1 MFGLSRCLCNVP
13 FMALSQTK
21 RFAPFL
27 LLLFTG
33 TLSNSAIVP
42 FMGFFLIDGLG
53 QPPWMLSLYSFLAI
67 ALTVSANRI
76 YAKRI
81 DAGVA
86 VFPLIGFA
94 AAGYTVASCTM
105 AVSPTL
111 AVMLTIG
118 ILGYGIS
125 ASAISTMFSLGGHM
139 AERHGMERARFNAIM
154 RATTSTAWMIGPA
167 VSFLAAGQFGHA
179 IVFKGAAVLGLA
191 WLALWYYSLPR
202 DARAKAP
209 AKPAT
214 DGPAPTNTGLWLA
227 AAFIFAMSA
236 AHGLTFTA
244 LPLFFVTEVGLPDFA
259 PGFAFSVK
267 TFVEVFAIFSTPF
280 LMARFGL
287 RKPLMVTTLIAVG
300 AILFL
305 SSVTTLP
312 QMVIGSAL
320 EGLYYGL
327 FASLGIS
334 YVQSFAQDR
343 PAQATAI
350 YWNTLM
356 ISGLLSGPAVGLI
369 AQATSFQTVVQFSS
383 AGAALAA
390 IVLLAGIV
398 HGRRS
403 VQRA

>member
-1 MFGLSRCLCNVP
+1 MVSAPRSAP
-13 FMALSQTK
+13 AT

-33 TLSNSAIVP
+33 TLCNSAVVP

-53 QPPWMLSLYSFLAI
+53 QPPWMLSVYSFAAI
-67 ALTVSANRI
+67 ILTVTANR
-76 YAKRI
+76 AFGRRI
-81 DAGVA
+81 DAGVP
-86 VFPLIGFA
+86 VFPLIGIAASGFA
-94 AAGYTVASCTM
+94 IASLSM
-105 AVSPTL
+105 AFSPTL
-111 AVMLTIG
+111 PVMLTIG
-118 ILGYGIS
+118 VVGYGVS

-139 AERHGMERARFNAIM
+139 AERHGIARTQFNAIM

-167 VSFLAAGQFGHA
+167 VSFLAAGQFGNE
-179 IVFKGAAVLGLA
+179 IVFKGAAALGLA
-191 WLALWYYSLPR
+191 WLAWWFLTLPR
-202 DARAKAP
+202 DVQAKAP
-209 AKPAT
+209 TPPLITGAVPA
-214 DGPAPTNTGLWLA
+214 NTGLWLA
-227 AAFIFAMSA
+227 AAFIFAMSV

-244 LPLFFVTEVGLPDFA
+244 LPLFFVTEVGLPDYA

-287 RKPLMVTTLIAVG
+287 RGPLLVTTCIAVF
-300 AILFL
+300 AIAYL
-305 SSVTTLP
+305 STVTSLP

-369 AQATSFQTVVQFSS
+369 AQASSFQTVLQVSS
-383 AGAALAA
+383 VGAVIAV
-390 IVLLAGIV
+390 IVLLAGV
-398 HGRRS
+398 WHGRRTAP
-403 VQRA
+403 QT

>member
-1 MFGLSRCLCNVP
+1 MST
-13 FMALSQTK
+13 SQTA

-27 LLLFTG
+27 LLLFIG
-33 TLSNSAIVP
+33 TLSNSAVVP

-53 QPPWMLSLYSFLAI
+53 QPPWMLSVYSFLAI
-67 ALTVSANRI
+67 VLTVTANR
-76 YAKRI
+76 AFGRRI
-81 DAGVA
+81 DAGVP
-86 VFPLIGFA
+86 VFPLIGLA
-94 AAGYTVASCTM
+94 ASGYTVASLFM

-111 AVMLTIG
+111 PVMLTIG
-118 ILGYGIS
+118 VIGYGIS

-139 AERHGMERARFNAIM
+139 AERHGVERTRFNAIM
-154 RATTSTAWMIGPA
+154 RATTSTAWMVGPA
-167 VSFLAAGQFGHA
+167 VSFLAAGQFGNE

-191 WLALWYYSLPR
+191 WLAWWFLTLPR
-202 DARAKAP
+202 DVQAKAP
-209 AKPAT
+209 TKPPAT
-214 DGPAPTNTGLWLA
+214 GPVPTNTGLWLA

-267 TFVEVFAIFSTPF
+267 TFVEVFAIFSTPY

-287 RKPLMVTTLIAVG
+287 RRPLLVTTGIAVC
-300 AILFL
+300 AIAFL
-305 SSVTTLP
+305 STVSTLP
-312 QMVIGSAL
+312 QMIIGSAL

-356 ISGLLSGPAVGLI
+356 VSGLLSGPAVGLI
-369 AQATSFQTVVQFSS
+369 AQATSFQTVVQVSS
-383 AGAALAA
+383 GGAVIAAL
-390 IVLLAGIV
+390 VLMVGIA
-398 HGRRS
+398 HGRRA
-403 VQRA
+403 QTA

>member
-1 MFGLSRCLCNVP
+1 MTQTRP
-13 FMALSQTK
+13 QSQPQSK
-21 RFAPFL
+21 AARFVPFL
-27 LLLFTG
+27 LLLFIG
-33 TLSNSAIVP
+33 TLSNSAVVP

-53 QPPWMLSLYSFLAI
+53 HPPWMLSVYSFLAI
-67 ALTVSANRI
+67 VLTVTANR
-76 YAKRI
+76 AFGRRI
-81 DAGVA
+81 DAGVP

-94 AAGYTVASCTM
+94 ASGYALASLSM

-111 AVMLTIG
+111 PVMLTIG
-118 ILGYGIS
+118 VIGYGIS

-139 AERHGMERARFNAIM
+139 AERHGVERTRFNAIM

-167 VSFLAAGQFGHA
+167 VSFVAAGQFGNE
-179 IVFKGAAVLGLA
+179 IVFKGAAVLGLL
-191 WLALWYYSLPR
+191 WLAIWFFTLPR
-202 DARAKAP
+202 DVQAKAP
-209 AKPAT
+209 TKAPTA
-214 DGPAPTNTGLWLA
+214 GPVPTNTGLWLA
-227 AAFIFAMSA
+227 AAFIFTMSA

-244 LPLFFVTEVGLPDFA
+244 LPLFFVREVGLPAFA

-267 TFVEVFAIFSTPF
+267 TFVEVFAIFSTPY

-287 RKPLMVTTLIAVG
+287 RGPLMVTTLIAIC
-300 AILFL
+300 AIAFL
-305 SSVTTLP
+305 SSVTSLP

-356 ISGLLSGPAVGLI
+356 VSGLIAGPAVGLI
-369 AQATSFQTVVQFSS
+369 AQATDFQTVIEVSS
-383 AGAALAA
+383 VGAAIAA
-390 IVLLAGIV
+390 LTLLAGV
-398 HGRRS
+398 WHGRRT
-403 VQRA
+403 QPH

>member
-1 MFGLSRCLCNVP
+1 MTQSKT
-13 FMALSQTK
+13 AT
-21 RFAPFL
+21 FAPFL
-27 LLLFTG
+27 LLLFIG
-33 TLSNSAIVP
+33 TLSNSAVVP
-42 FMGFFLIDGLG
+42 FMGFYLVSALD
-53 QPPWMLSLYSFLAI
+53 QPPWMLSIYSGLAVV
-67 ALTVSANRI
+67 LTVTANR
-76 YAKRI
+76 AFARRI
-81 DAGVA
+81 DAGTR
-86 VFPLIGFA
+86 VFPLIGIA
-94 AAGYTVASCTM
+94 ATGFTTASLAM

-111 AVMLTIG
+111 PVMLTIG
-118 ILGYGIS
+118 VAGYGVS

-139 AERHGMERARFNAIM
+139 AERHAIQRTRFNAIM
-154 RATTSTAWMIGPA
+154 RATTSTAWMVGPA
-167 VSFLAAGQFGHA
+167 VSFTAAGQFGPA
-179 IVFKGAAVLGLA
+179 IVYKGAAVLGLA
-191 WLALWYYSLPR
+191 WLALWFFTLPR
-202 DARAKAP
+202 DVLAKAP
-209 AKPAT
+209 SKPT
-214 DGPAPTNTGLWLA
+214 STGSAPTNTGLWLA

-244 LPLFFVTEVGLPDFA
+244 LPLFFVTEVGLPEYA

-287 RKPLMVTTLIAVG
+287 RGPLLMTTFIAVG

-305 SSVTTLP
+305 STVTTLP

-356 ISGLLSGPAVGLI
+356 VSGLISGPAVGLI
-369 AQATSFQTVVQFSS
+369 AQASDFQTVVQTS
-383 AGAALAA
+383 AGGAVIAA
-390 IVLLAGIV
+390 IVLLAGIW
-398 HGRRS
+398 HGRRTN
-403 VQRA
+403 

>member
-1 MFGLSRCLCNVP
+1 MAPTP
-13 FMALSQTK
+13 FS

-27 LLLFTG
+27 LLLFVG

-42 FMGFFLIDGLG
+42 FMGFYLIDGLG
-53 QPPWMLSLYSFLAI
+53 HPPWMLSVYSFLAI
-67 ALTVSANRI
+67 VLTVLANR
-76 YAKRI
+76 AFGRRI
-81 DAGVA
+81 DAGVP
-86 VFPLIGFA
+86 VFPLIGIA
-94 AAGYTVASCTM
+94 ASGYTVASWAM

-111 AVMLTIG
+111 PVMLTIG
-118 ILGYGIS
+118 VLGYGIS

-139 AERHGMERARFNAIM
+139 AERHGVDRSRFNAIM

-167 VSFLAAGQFGHA
+167 VSYVAAGQFENE
-179 IVFKGAAVLGLA
+179 IVFKGAAVLGIA
-191 WLALWYYSLPR
+191 WLAWWALTLPR
-202 DARAKAP
+202 DVQAKAP
-209 AKPAT
+209 EAPLATGSAPAN
-214 DGPAPTNTGLWLA
+214 PGLWLA
-227 AAFIFAMSA
+227 AAFIFAMSV

-244 LPLFFVTEVGLPDFA
+244 LPLFFVAEVGLPDFA

-287 RKPLMVTTLIAVG
+287 RGPLLVTTCIAVG
-300 AILFL
+300 AIWFL
-305 SSVTTLP
+305 SSVTSLP

-334 YVQSFAQDR
+334 YVQSFARDR

-369 AQATSFQTVVQFSS
+369 AQATSFQTVVQISS
-383 AGAALAA
+383 GGAAVAA
-390 IVLLAGIV
+390 LVLLAGIV
-398 HGRRS
+398 HGRRL
-403 VQRA
+403 QPA